1 MIQMRIWIEKAWCY
15 EWKVVTWEEIIG
27 RQTKLWLGKNY
38 LKRVDKER
46 VEHID
51 IKREKDF

>member
-1 MIQMRIWIEKAWCY
+1 MIQMRRWIEKAWCY
-15 EWKVVTWEEIIG
+15 EWKGVTWEEIIG